1 MIPRDTLSL
10 AAELRA
16 CAERASD
23 QERADLLVLIAGYE
37 ALAQP
42 DDGGGQH
49 DPAG

>member
-1 MIPRDTLSL
+1 MIPRDALSL

-37 ALAQP
+37 QLAP
-42 DDGGGQH
+42 SAECNGQH
-49 DPAG
+49 DTAA